1 VNFLLIPLGAELSRH
16 KFDLLLALPVGL
28 CRETT
33 LSPSPSTASA
43 AVTLSISEPYCPLQS
58 IPQYPRCHYHHPVKD
73 KTLLVPFHQCWPLR
87 CFLGALQEEVK

>member
-33 LSPSPSTASA
+33 LSPSPSTALA
-43 AVTLSISEPYCPLQS
+43 AVTLSISEPYCPLA
-58 IPQYPRCHYHHPVKD
+58 IHPTVPQ
-73 KTLLVPFHQCWPLR
+73 VPLPPPC
-87 CFLGALQEEVK
+87 